1 MVREDIEDG
10 TFTISNFGTF
20 GTLFGTPIINQPQVA
35 ILGMGAITKQ
45 PIPAGKGVA
54 FRDTLYLSFS
64 FDHRVIDG
72 AAAGRFF
79 KGVQDAVNAL
89 TANVLSELS

>member
-1 MVREDIEDG
+1 
-10 TFTISNFGTF
+10 
-20 GTLFGTPIINQPQVA
+20 
-35 ILGMGAITKQ
+35 MGAITKQ
-45 PIPAGKGVA
+45 PVPDDKNGVA

-79 KGVQDAVNAL
+79 KEVQDGVNAL
-89 TANVLSELS
+89 TEEILCRQDASTNT

>member
-1 MVREDIEDG
+1 MPDAAG
-10 TFTISNFGTF
+10 FT
-20 GTLFGTPIINQPQVA
+20 
-35 ILGMGAITKQ
+35 
-45 PIPAGKGVA
+45 

-79 KGVQDAVNAL
+79 KCVQESVNGM
-89 TANVLSELS
+89 TAEVLLGEVQ